1 MSPDLDLVLW
11 VSLGVLVIGMLAL
24 DLFVFHRDAHEVSM
38 REAATWSVVWIALGL
53 GFGAVVFWLRGAAAG
68 GEYLAGY
75 LIEKSLSMDNVF
87 LFAMLFSYFA
97 VPARY
102 QHRVLFWG
110 VVGAIVFRGVFILAG
125 ASLLEAFHFLIYGFG
140 LLLLVTGVKMWRS
153 SGHAVDA
160 EKNVILRVFR
170 RLVPVTPEYHGQK
183 FLVRHAGKLAAT
195 PLLAVLVV
203 VETTDVMFAIDSIP
217 AIFAIT
223 TDPFIVLSSNLFALL
238 GLRSLYFLLA
248 GLVDRFVYLKQ
259 GLAALLVFAGLKILV
274 ADIVK
279 VPVPVAL
286 GVIVAIL
293 AVAIGASLWATR
305 GRSTSVG
312 TGAAAPA
319 TPGAPAEPEPS
330 A

>member
-1 MSPDLDLVLW
+1 MSLDLALW
-11 VSLGVLVIGMLAL
+11 IGLGVLVAGMLAL

-53 GFGAVVFWLRGAAAG
+53 GFGGVVFATRGATAG

-87 LFAMLFSYFA
+87 LFAMLFSAFA

-110 VVGAIVFRGVFILAG
+110 VVGAIVFRGLFIGAG
-125 ASLLEAFHFLIYGFG
+125 SALLESLHVVLYAFGV
-140 LLLLVTGVKMWRS
+140 LLLVTGWRMWRS
-153 SGHAVDA
+153 KGHAVHPERNPA
-160 EKNVILRVFR
+160 LRLLRRVI
-170 RLVPVTPEYHGQK
+170 PVTDDYRGPS
-183 FLVRHAGKLAAT
+183 FLVRDGGRLMAT

-203 VETTDVMFAIDSIP
+203 VETTDIMFAIDSIP

-248 GLVDRFVYLKQ
+248 GLMNRFVYLKQ
-259 GLAALLVFAGLKILV
+259 GLAALLVFAGVKILL
-274 ADIVK
+274 ADLVK
-279 VPVPVAL
+279 VPIPLAL
-286 GVIVAIL
+286 GVILGIL
-293 AVAIGASLWATR
+293 GISIGASLWATR
-305 GRSTSVG
+305 GAVAGVS
-312 TGAAAPA
+312 A
-319 TPGAPAEPEPS
+319 AEPRTADHP
-330 A
+330 